1 MLAFISGKVIHRQ
14 ADQIVLKTASGLG
27 YLVQISPLMNVM
39 VNETLDLFLY
49 HSINRE
55 NQQDLYGFLDFSLRD
70 WMMKLLQVPG
80 VGPKMAAT
88 IVFNLGERIGQIL
101 RQGELEPLQEIKG
114 LGIKTAKKILLE
126 FQGKDFDL
134 NSGINHN
141 PFALQF
147 SDALKN
153 LGYKQNE
160 IVTTITQLKSLDKWD
175 GQNLG
180 ETLRW
185 SLKLLSKK

>member
-1 MLAFISGKVIHRQ
+1 MIAYISGKVVHRSG
-14 ADQIVLKTASGLG
+14 DSVVLRTASGLG
-27 YLVQISPLMNVM
+27 YLVQVAPNMNIM
-39 VNETLDLFLY
+39 VNENLDLYLY

-55 NQQDLYGFLDFSLRD
+55 NQQDLYGFSNFSLRE
-70 WMMKLLQVPG
+70 WMIKLIQVPS
-80 VGPKMAAT
+80 VGPKMGAT

-101 RQGELEPLQEIKG
+101 RQGEIEPLQEIKG
-114 LGIKTAKKILLE
+114 LGLKTAKKILLE

-134 NSGINHN
+134 NSFGDTN

-147 SDALKN
+147 SQALKN
-153 LGYKQNE
+153 LGYKQGE
-160 IVTTITQLKSLDKWD
+160 IVTSITQLKSLEKWD
-175 GQNLG
+175 EQNLG